1 AIEKRAPGI
10 RPVRRRVCDGHAG
23 GEPGG
28 EVEAWR
34 GGRDVSGAQ
43 QCPVVAGQGNGERL
57 LHCHDDVPYVY
68 ERAVLPERLPLRP
81 GLSAPL
87 RLDPLILA
95 RVPDPYRAQHYPG
108 AFRGEEDRA
117 DHLVQQ
123 DSGTA
128 PAVANCFPRSATIS
142 ASAATLRSAAT
153 TTPPSKPPAGDSPKA
168 ALAS

>member
-1 AIEKRAPGI
+1 MATAQHPERFI
-10 RPVRRRVCDGHAG
+10 
-23 GEPGG
+23 
-28 EVEAWR
+28 
-34 GGRDVSGAQ
+34 GAQ
-43 QCPVVAGQGNGERL
+43 LHMVGERL
-57 LHCHDDVPYVY
+57 
-68 ERAVLPERLPLRP
+68 RGAGRQ
-81 GLSAPL
+81 
-87 RLDPLILA
+87 
-95 RVPDPYRAQHYPG
+95 RVEQPYPG

-128 PAVANCFPRSATIS
+128 TAVANCFPRSATIS